1 LFCDF
6 TMRLP
11 SFFDTDERP
20 RKLGTL
26 GDPHEVNGEFRDSE
40 TPGSSFIS
48 AVLAFA
54 WRAIRI

>member
-1 LFCDF
+1 
-6 TMRLP
+6 MRLP